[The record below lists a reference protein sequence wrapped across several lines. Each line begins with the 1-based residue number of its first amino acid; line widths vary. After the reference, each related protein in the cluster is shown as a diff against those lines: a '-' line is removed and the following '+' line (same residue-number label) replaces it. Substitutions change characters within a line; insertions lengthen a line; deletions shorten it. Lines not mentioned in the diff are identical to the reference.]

1 MLSHTQYDM
10 VVIGSGPSGQRAAVQ
25 AAKLGKRVLIVE
37 RDWIGGSC
45 LSTGTIPS
53 KTLREAALQSS
64 LENPTHFDEVMKRKH
79 WVIEEE
85 TKVISE
91 QLKRNGIEF
100 LQGRAS
106 FVSPTTIKV
115 EGLTN
120 TAEVQTKFVII
131 ATGTRPVRPKEIPF
145 NDHSIFDSDT
155 ILGLLSKPS
164 TMAVIGAGVIGSE
177 YASIFGRIG
186 VRVTLIDQ
194 RDRLLSWMDPEI
206 TGALEKHFASSG
218 IELCLGTKTSELN
231 IVDGSR
237 QAKLLVNG
245 KERRFDAILV
255 CMGRLG
261 NTETL
266 NLAAAGLKASD
277 RSLIAVN
284 DHYQTAVPHIYAVG
298 DVIGSPGLA
307 SASSEQGRLAAAHA
321 FNLRDGSFPD
331 SFPFGIYTIPEI
343 SSVGAQEMDLKAK
356 GIAYVVGRGR
366 YKELARGKILG
377 DDLGFLKLLFDAKT
391 RKLLGVQV
399 IGTGA
404 TELVH
409 IGQAAFI
416 LGAGVDFF
424 LNNVFNYPTLA
435 EAYKVAAY
443 NAYNQLKQT

>member
-1 MLSHTQYDM
+1 MI
-10 VVIGSGPSGQRAAVQ
+10 VIGSGPSGQRAAVQ
-25 AAKLGKRVLIVE
+25 ASKLGKKALIVE

-45 LSTGTIPS
+45 LHTGTIPS
-53 KTLREAALQSS
+53 KTLREAALTSTQEGSAIF
-64 LENPTHFDEVMKRKH
+64 EQVMKRKH

-85 TKVISE
+85 ARVIAE
-91 QLKRNGIEF
+91 QLKRNRVEF
-100 LQGRAS
+100 RQGQAS
-106 FVSPTTIKV
+106 FEKPHQIKV
-115 EGLTN
+115 E
-120 TAEVQTKFVII
+120 TATGTERFSADFIVI
-131 ATGTRPVRPKEIPF
+131 ATGTRPVRPADVPF
-145 NDHSIFDSDT
+145 NPHTIFDSDS
-155 ILGLLSKPS
+155 ILSLLSKPA
-164 TMAVIGAGVIGSE
+164 TLAVIGAGVIGSE
-177 YASIFGRIG
+177 YASIFSRMG
-186 VRVTLIDQ
+186 VRVTLTDQ
-194 RDRLLSWMDPEI
+194 RDRLLSWMDEEI
-206 TGALEKHFASSG
+206 TQTLQAHFVQSG
-218 IELCLGTKTSELN
+218 IELCLGAKTSGLGLTS
-231 IVDGSR
+231 DTKK
-237 QAKLLVNG
+237 AKLSING
-245 KERRFDAILV
+245 VERVYDALLI
-255 CMGRLG
+255 CMGRAG
-261 NTETL
+261 NTEML
-266 NLAAAGLKASD
+266 NLAATGLRAND
-277 RSLIAVN
+277 RGLLPVN
-284 DHYQTAVPHIYAVG
+284 EWYQTTEPHIYAVG

-343 SSVGAQEMDLKAK
+343 SSVGAQESDLKAK

-424 LNNVFNYPTLA
+424 VNNVFNYPTLA

-443 NAYNQLKQT
+443 NAYNQFKTI